1 MARGRRIRRCE
12 CTERLY
18 RLLSDRFTF
27 TPRGEI
33 DIKGKGSMPTYFL
46 LGAR

>member
-1 MARGRRIRRCE
+1 MFLNHTVHHRAQLGVYL
-12 CTERLY
+12 RLNG
-18 RLLSDRFTF
+18 RFTF

-33 DIKGKGSMPTYFL
+33 DIKGKGPMSTYFL